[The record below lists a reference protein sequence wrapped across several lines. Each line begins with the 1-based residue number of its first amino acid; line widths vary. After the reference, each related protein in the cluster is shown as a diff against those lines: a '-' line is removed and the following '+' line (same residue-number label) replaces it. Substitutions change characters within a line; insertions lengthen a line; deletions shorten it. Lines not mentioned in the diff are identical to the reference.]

1 MIIFCNLNNLKS
13 LFNVPDKPA
22 STDFILTNC
31 PSYFQHSTAL
41 ETGLPGSHLFTKQ
54 NLKRVFKNES
64 LKLSNTV
71 ITKTLTT
78 ISLDPKY

>member
-13 LFNVPDKPA
+13 LFNVPDNPA

-31 PSYFQHSTAL
+31 PIYFQFNTAL
-41 ETGLPGSHLFTKQ
+41 KTGLAGSHLFTKQ
-54 NLKRVFKNES
+54 NLKGVFKNES
-64 LKLSNTV
+64 LKLLNTV